1 MKNRLDRINVTL
13 RKEISLIIAK
23 DMNDPRISFISIIEV
38 DCSQD
43 LKNAKVYFKS
53 QDENKYKM
61 EEILNKA
68 SGFIS
73 HRLGEKM
80 RLKYI
85 PKLSFHYDNT
95 ANIPE
100 EEIIG

>member
-23 DMNDPRISFISIIEV
+23 DINDPRINFISITDV
-38 DCSQD
+38 DCSSD

-53 QDENKYKM
+53 QDENKYRM

-80 RLKYI
+80 RLKYT
-85 PKLSFHYDNT
+85 PRLSFHYDDTENT
-95 ANIPE
+95 IG